1 MNYIK
6 QVNAFYKLIQDN
18 PLSSNAQCLYN
29 YLLNKDS
36 ELGWKSEFSVSNLIV
51 CGFTCLSRQA
61 LDRAR
66 NELVQKGYIKYKK
79 GHSNQAGKYLIVCF
93 DTQNDTQDS
102 TQSDTQ
108 GNTQSGHDV
117 STLNKQKEKK
127 PNNKKIEKENQR
139 TKIKEIYNQTCSK
152 LPQIQKLTEK
162 REKAIDNFLKEYTV
176 EQFEKICKIANSS
189 EFLTGKNDRGWKADF
204 DFLIKTDKATS
215 VLEGKYSGTIQQKKK
230 EYNNYEQRDT
240 SDLDQFYAN
249 LGGTNEQ

>member
-6 QVNAFYKLIQDN
+6 QVNTFYKLIQDN

-29 YLLNKDS
+29 YLLNKCS

-102 TQSDTQ
+102 TQDNTQ
-108 GNTQSGHDV
+108 GNTQGGHDV
-117 STLNKQKEKK
+117 STLNKQKKTKQKRKSIKK
-127 PNNKKIEKENQR
+127 EFVAPTLEEIEKYISEKGLKVDAKNFYDYF
-139 TKIKEIYNQTCSK
+139 TAGNWIDSNGNKVKNWK
-152 LPQIQKLTEK
+152 QKLQTWNSYSKPRTE
-162 REKAIDNFLKEYTV
+162 
-176 EQFEKICKIANSS
+176 
-189 EFLTGKNDRGWKADF
+189 
-204 DFLIKTDKATS
+204 
-215 VLEGKYSGTIQQKKK
+215 KKK
-230 EYNNYEQRDT
+230 EYNNYEQRNYDNFEY
-240 SDLDQFYAN
+240 LYAN
-249 LGGTNEQ
+249 IKEGKNDNS